1 VGGSGCAEDIDRR
14 KGKRYW
20 GLFSINYNGVGS
32 APPLTLQGGCGGIDG
47 HYEEYSEGK
56 WCF

>member
-32 APPLTLQGGCGGIDG
+32 APPLPSKEGAGG
-47 HYEEYSEGK
+47 
-56 WCF
+56 